1 MTVVPMTALLPMLFV
16 AAAAI
21 ACGIIGLTLK
31 HYMPDIRS
39 LRSALR
45 VPEDGA
51 ELRITYRPDSY
62 CPQAI
67 EIEALRAVRRKRHH
81 DVRAT
86 KWTAH
91 RLHHFSHDRS
101 AA

>member
-1 MTVVPMTALLPMLFV
+1 MTVVPMTALLPLLFI

-21 ACGIIGLTLK
+21 SIGITALTLK
-31 HYMPDIRS
+31 HYSADIRS
-39 LRSALR
+39 LRRALR
-45 VPEDGA
+45 GPEGGS
-51 ELRITYRPDSY
+51 EMRVTYRPDSY